1 MRPQKGLGDL
11 SNKQL
16 RNLVTSLSAV
26 EQVAGLGWEAQIRV
40 PDSKIQGKPLVS
52 NILPACDGNGDVD
65 SIVG

>member
-26 EQVAGLGWEAQIRV
+26 EQVAGLDERHKYVSLIVKFREALGQ
-40 PDSKIQGKPLVS
+40 
-52 NILPACDGNGDVD
+52 
-65 SIVG
+65 